1 MWDFF
6 SIFQSVYNN
15 YKENEF
21 GMEIV
26 LFHEVIR
33 KQSEAI
39 VKTIVKGFKHANM
52 NNNNWF

>member
-26 LFHEVIR
+26 LFHDVIR